1 MINLFMAIFCSS
13 SNSLILKFAGTKSKN
28 NVSLLLVNYIVA
40 VVFGS
45 MLVVRNLGTLNM
57 DALGRMPM
65 FAVLN
70 GIFYVTTFVMMQ
82 LNVKKNGATV
92 TGSLSHMGLMI
103 PVLVSIFLF
112 ADHPNRL
119 QTFGVAVA
127 IASLVVISIPSK
139 DGTAGTSAGSA
150 SSASSTATTAAANN
164 LRWLLIPMLLLS
176 GCADVMSKIFEAY
189 CDHSL
194 EDLFVSA
201 TFVVALA
208 LCVIVYFLSHERINR
223 WDIGCGLVL
232 GVSNYMSTKFMI
244 MALYVIPAYMAYI
257 TFGLGVVVFINC
269 VNALV
274 MHEKLSRRDY
284 IGMVLS
290 MGAIVLLNL

>member
-45 MLVVRNLGTLNM
+45 MLVVRSLGTLNM
-57 DALGRMPM
+57 NALGRMPM

-112 ADHPNRL
+112 AEYPNRL
-119 QTFGVAVA
+119 QTCGVAVA

-139 DGTAGTSAGSA
+139 DGSESAGS
-150 SSASSTATTAAANN
+150 TATSAAANN

>member
-45 MLVVRNLGTLNM
+45 MLVARDLGSLNM
-57 DALGRMPM
+57 DALGKMPM
-65 FAVLN
+65 FAILN

-82 LNVKKNGATV
+82 LNVKRNGATV

-103 PVLVSIFLF
+103 PVLVSIVLF
-112 ADHPNRL
+112 AEYPNRL
-119 QTFGVAVA
+119 QTVGVAVA
-127 IASLVVISIPSK
+127 IASLIVISIPSK
-139 DGTAGTSAGSA
+139 DAAA
-150 SSASSTATTAAANN
+150 VTTAEKNY
-164 LRWLLIPMLLLS
+164 RWMLIPMLLLS

-244 MALYVIPAYMAYI
+244 LALYVIPAYMAYI